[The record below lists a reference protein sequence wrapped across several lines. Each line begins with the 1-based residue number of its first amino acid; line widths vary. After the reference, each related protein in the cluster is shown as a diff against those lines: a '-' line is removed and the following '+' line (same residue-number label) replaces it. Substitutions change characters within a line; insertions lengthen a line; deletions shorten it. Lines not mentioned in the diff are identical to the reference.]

1 MITPKDVVTKDAG
14 TQVEG
19 GYTPSNGSQIR
30 VLIGAVVP
38 EYLSVFPCFS
48 KDLKRKWI
56 TWFELPEAGL
66 GSGLLQTLLV
76 VPVVLE
82 FVNQNCG

>member
-14 TQVEG
+14 TQGEG

-30 VLIGAVVP
+30 VLIDAGVP
-38 EYLSVFPCFS
+38 EYLSVFPFS
-48 KDLKRKWI
+48 TDLKRKWI

-76 VPVVLE
+76 VHLVLG
-82 FVNQNCG
+82 FM

>member
-1 MITPKDVVTKDAG
+1 MISPIDVVTKGAG
-14 TQVEG
+14 TRGKG

-56 TWFELPEAGL
+56 TWFDLSESKQGPV
-66 GSGLLQTLLV
+66 LLQTLSSI
-76 VPVVLE
+76 PVRE
-82 FVNQNCG
+82 GSM

>member
-30 VLIGAVVP
+30 VLIGAGVP
-38 EYLSVFPCFS
+38 EYLSVFPFS
-48 KDLKRKWI
+48 TDLKRKWI
-56 TWFELPEAGL
+56 TWFELSESNL
-66 GSGLLQTLLV
+66 DLVLLLTLSL
-76 VPVVLE
+76 VPVV
-82 FVNQNCG
+82 QGCM